1 VDVLIVILVVALF
14 ALTVWLVSGVGRLAG
29 GRES

>member
-14 ALTVWLVSGVGRLAG
+14 ALTLWVVRGVGHLIG